1 MNARTLRTLVLWHMG
16 TVAPGSAI
24 LYTVAALLLGSGV
37 ERMLFPRYGDTWGAV
52 PVTIFSALLGVAL
65 ASSPA
70 MTRSV
75 HSLLLFSAPLYGRE
89 LARGLAVAPCALALT
104 FPLGVLGARLLSGT
118 PGDTLGW
125 NVAPLAAIVA
135 SLVALSATLRDGWR
149 AALYRALALGCG
161 LLFATLPFAAPNLR
175 AGLALA
181 LAAGLG
187 FLALRAFGETLARY
201 DPIS

>member
-24 LYTVAALLLGSGV
+24 LYTVAALLVGGGV
-37 ERMLFPRYGDTWGAV
+37 ERLLFARFGDVWGAV
-52 PVTIFSALLGVAL
+52 PATILCAFLAATL

-89 LARGLAVAPCALALT
+89 LARGLAIAPCALALT
-104 FPLGVLGARLLSGT
+104 FPLGVLGARLLGAA

-125 NVAPLAAIVA
+125 NLAPLAAIVA
-135 SLVALSATLRDGWR
+135 GLVALSATLRDGWR
-149 AALYRALALGCG
+149 AALYRALAAGSG
-161 LLFATLPFAAPNLR
+161 LLFAAVPFAATNVR